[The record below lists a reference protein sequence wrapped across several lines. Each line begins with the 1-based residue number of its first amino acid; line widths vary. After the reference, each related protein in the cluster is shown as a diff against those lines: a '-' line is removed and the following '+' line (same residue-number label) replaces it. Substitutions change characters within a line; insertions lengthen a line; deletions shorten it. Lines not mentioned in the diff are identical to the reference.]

1 MPGVP
6 VSVPHGGF
14 FTLLFTGEVISLS
27 SSSGIV
33 VVHLRKL
40 KKKRIDWTA
49 GSVSWR
55 LTQDEKEANFIK
67 RVLRRAVYFLK
78 PVRRFLL
85 YQIAI
90 NVDLFSC
97 KLLLG
102 EGLEVIYSFYPII
115 KHDGLTLL
123 DSGCL
128 VTLFTR
134 CTA

>member
-49 GSVSWR
+49 GSVSRR

-67 RVLRRAVYFLK
+67 RVLRRVVYFLK
-78 PVRRFLL
+78 RVRRFLL

-90 NVDLFSC
+90 FQLQTSARRR
-97 KLLLG
+97 
-102 EGLEVIYSFYPII
+102 
-115 KHDGLTLL
+115 T
-123 DSGCL
+123 
-128 VTLFTR
+128 
-134 CTA
+134 